1 MVSSAPPPYV
11 KDNDELQDF
20 ILDMFLKFDA
30 DESATS
36 IARSSRR

>member
-30 DESATS
+30 DESGYLD
-36 IARSSRR
+36 RKEFKR